1 MSLHDPVLDRLDSQ
15 RRETVRAGIDGA
27 LDTLTNPLLTQA
39 QRAAWGESY
48 MQCVLAQLDDFDRR
62 IDDRVW
68 LLLTRAVAA

>member
-1 MSLHDPVLDRLDSQ
+1 MSLNDHVLDRLDGM

-27 LDTLTNPLLTQA
+27 LDTLTNPLLSPA

-48 MQCVLAQLDDFDRR
+48 MQCVVAQLDDLDRQ

-68 LLLTRAVAA
+68 SLLTRAVAA